1 VGVRSW
7 RGVALAG
14 ACLGLGWPAWPG
26 DLKARRAELAT
37 LDRQLA
43 KLHGGN
49 FAEELP
55 LLQGIQ
61 A

>member
-1 VGVRSW
+1 MRSW

-14 ACLGLGWPAWPG
+14 DCPGLGRLAWPT
-26 DLKARRAELAT
+26 AAPN
-37 LDRQLA
+37 RQLA
-43 KLHGGN
+43 KLRGGGN